1 MSIVR
6 DNLMTQPH
14 YSPYCGQ
21 MDKRCSMPRTK
32 FNGRQFVCPECGWVS
47 QFDAEFIAA
56 YKKKWDIK

>member
-6 DNLMTQPH
+6 NNLMNEKG
-14 YSPYCGQ
+14 YSPYCGAI
-21 MDKRCSMPRTK
+21 KRCSMPRTK
-32 FNGRQFVCPECGWVS
+32 FNGQQFVCPECRWVS